1 MAFSFWQS
9 LARQD
14 PLAAAHEVLHRSAAL
29 PPAQQTAIWA
39 IPPTADA
46 LAARIAETRNGPL
59 GGIPYALKDLFHV
72 AGLPTR
78 GSGNLPPEL
87 FPPASADG
95 HLARALTTAGAAL
108 AGKTHL
114 HEFAYGLTGEN
125 PHHGDVEH
133 PRFPGRT
140 SGGSSS
146 GSAAAVASGV
156 VPLSLGTDTGGS
168 IRVPAAFCGLYGLR
182 LTPGDAW
189 MSDGFPLAPS
199 FDTVGWMTS
208 TAADMLAT
216 LNALLPSTPP
226 PSAATMRPARGLFL
240 PAESVGVTGEA
251 GVAAAIAAAV
261 HDWAPPAP
269 PEVAR
274 EFTAAH
280 IAGATTYS
288 VLQSTEALA
297 VHAAWLD
304 LHRDRYGENVWRL
317 IDRGRHWT
325 DAQRAAAAFS
335 LAAVRRFWTQFFLA
349 YDFLV
354 LPATPFPALTKA
366 ECTPA
371 NRARLLALTAPA
383 SLAGLPVL
391 TVPVAL
397 PGGLSSGMQVIVN
410 HCRSPVL
417 HQVLRRCAT
426 C

>member
-1 MAFSFWQS
+1 MF
-9 LARQD
+9 
-14 PLAAAHEVLHRSAAL
+14 
-29 PPAQQTAIWA
+29 
-39 IPPTADA
+39 
-46 LAARIAETRNGPL
+46 TR
-59 GGIPYALKDLFHV
+59 
-72 AGLPTR
+72 
-78 GSGNLPPEL
+78 
-87 FPPASADG
+87 
-95 HLARALTTAGAAL
+95 RALMGATAAFAILATSAAL

-125 PHHGDVEH
+125 PHHGDVDH

-146 GSAAAVASGV
+146 GSAAAVAAGV
-156 VPLSLGTDTGGS
+156 VPLSIGTDTGGS

-182 LTPGDAW
+182 LTPGDVW

-199 FDTVGWMTS
+199 FDTVGWMT
-208 TAADMLAT
+208 AVADDMLAT
-216 LNALLPSTPP
+216 LDALLPATSPP
-226 PSAATMRPARGLFL
+226 PAATTRPARGISL
-240 PAESVGVTGEA
+240 PAESVGVTCESD
-251 GVAAAIAAAV
+251 VAEAIAAAV
-261 HDWAPPAP
+261 RDWAPTAP

-280 IAGATTYS
+280 AAGATTYS

-304 LHRDRYGENVWRL
+304 LHREHYGENVWKL

-325 DAQRAAAAFS
+325 DAQRADAAFS
-335 LAAVRRFWTQFFLA
+335 LAAVRRFWTQFFLS

-391 TVPVAL
+391 TLPVAL
-397 PGGLSSGMQVIVN
+397 PDGLVTGVQVIVN
-410 HCRSPVL
+410 QCRSPVL
-417 HQVLRRCAT
+417 HEVLRRCAT